1 MELQERVAILKSK
14 LRRQVK
20 TSDAPKMA
28 FLAVVASQNGTVMAD
43 SVSTSF
49 RAFKQRHGNEKFDE
63 ILKDLKEDGV
73 IMEKQGLSFSVVNE
87 KGEYDYKTGEELS
100 KYVGELIFESIPQIQ
115 TIIDEIAKEP
125 EGNEFLKSIAKE
137 KGVLILDG
145 QEPRIKDIVGK
156 RTYDLLI
163 ERLVENNIL
172 IEYAWQSRK
181 HSYSGYKLL
190 PFVDYYLRNKLGI
203 AELTDDQKLV
213 LCYIGCMNEIFSY
226 PTNWFVRFN
235 YSDECNRKT
244 LDICSL
250 HRKFLASMTYRTDE
264 DIQRIVEELKKANL
278 ISEVDL
284 DYTKGGSHRGIIVQ
298 LTEFGQR
305 IAGQT
310 REYLKEKVRVKVEEI
325 FSNTENRVAYYLF
338 CSEKIP
344 LKLLFLVRKENIDVL
359 QKAGFIG
366 QENETFIAFK
376 EGTVYHNYIG
386 SGISSEKIKFE
397 LKEKCV
403 SLLSQEQKM
412 FLGFL
417 SKCKNVVLGKN
428 IDSRPW
434 SSVTTRTQKGYDYA
448 YRSLIINLPYLQKL
462 FSYLTGLSIEDVEK
476 MTSSLEKNSFLV
488 QEKVSCSFPGHAII
502 YRIPVKLDLDIDMAS
517 PKSKAKDYIEFLS
530 KDIEKYYNQLIFLD
544 CLVQTY
550 EKQQCDFLVDKS
562 FIKYLLESLN
572 YTPPSKYLPIYTIED
587 EVITIHPLIKEE
599 LEKEIYETKS
609 KLIEPIKTMILQLTE
624 KYQNKISYNFTE
636 KSTKEGYFIVE
647 IESPDPSVGTVS
659 LVVMSWAT
667 VTDAQRVSTIC
678 DRSNTINIF
687 VLYPNYPQIKRA
699 FTNGKYNLSII
710 RGKVAYVFRKR
721 FDPIS
726 ETIFTSLERQFRIVK
741 EEEKVKDELEEIQEK
756 FPNLTK
762 VRNAVSE
769 AEKLLRDV
777 IRPRL
782 IAEFGDNW
790 QDKINQR
797 FRKAQRRKQE
807 WEKEHLSEQTDV
819 LQGISLGD
827 FAALFEDRTFFFIKD
842 CFKNS
847 ELIKASLKVFLSKKE
862 YHHGRPE
869 KDLSQE
875 EVSVVLTAFRN
886 LKELGSFVE

>member
-1 MELQERVAILKSK
+1 MELQERVNILKSK
-14 LRRQVK
+14 LKRQVK
-20 TSDAPKMA
+20 PDDAPKIG
-28 FLAVVASQNGTVMAD
+28 FLAVIASHNGVVIAD

-49 RAFKQRHGNEKFDE
+49 RAFKQLYGNEKFDE
-63 ILKDLKEDGV
+63 ILKDLKEDGA
-73 IMEKQGLSFSVVNE
+73 ITEKQGLSFSVVNE
-87 KGEYDYKTGEELS
+87 RGEYDYKIGEELS
-100 KYVGELIFESIPQIQ
+100 KYVGELIFECIPQIQ
-115 TIIDEIAKEP
+115 QVIDEIAKEP

-137 KGVLILDG
+137 KGVHIFDG
-145 QEPRIKDIVGK
+145 QEPKIKDIVGK
-156 RTYDLLI
+156 RAYELLI
-163 ERLVENNIL
+163 ERLVKNNIL

-190 PFVDYYLRNKLGI
+190 PFVDYYLKSRLGI

-213 LCYIGCMNEIFSY
+213 LSYIGYMNEIFGY
-226 PTNWFVRFN
+226 PTNWFVRFD
-235 YSDECNRKT
+235 YLDEYNRKM
-244 LDICSL
+244 LDVCSL
-250 HRKFLASMTYRTDE
+250 HRKFLASMIYRTDE
-264 DIQRIVEELKKANL
+264 DIQKIVEELKKANL

-284 DYTKGGSHRGIIVQ
+284 GYTKGGSHRGVIVQ

-305 IAGQT
+305 MATQT
-310 REYLKEKVRVKVEEI
+310 KEDLKTKVKVKVEEI
-325 FSNTENRVAYYLF
+325 FSNIENRAAYHLF
-338 CSEKIP
+338 TAEKIP
-344 LKLLFLVRKENIDVL
+344 LKLLLLIKKENVDAL
-359 QKAGFIG
+359 QRAGLIG
-366 QENETFIAFK
+366 QETETFIAFK
-376 EGTVYHNYIG
+376 EGTVYHNCIG
-386 SGISSEKIKFE
+386 SEISSEKIKME
-397 LKEKCV
+397 LNEKCA
-403 SLLSQEQKM
+403 SLLSQEEKL

-417 SKCKNVVLGKN
+417 SKCKNVVLGKYM
-428 IDSRPW
+428 DSRAW
-434 SSVTTRTQKGYDYA
+434 SSVTTRTQRNYEYA
-448 YRSLIINLPYLQKL
+448 YNSLVINFPYLQKL

-476 MTSSLEKNSFLV
+476 ITASLERNSFLL
-488 QEKVSCSFPGHAII
+488 QEKIFCSFPGHAII
-502 YRIPVKLDLDIDMAS
+502 YRIPVKLDFDIDMAGL
-517 PKSKAKDYIEFLS
+517 KSKVKDYIEFLS
-530 KDIEKYYNQLIFLD
+530 KDVEKYYNQLIFLD
-544 CLVQTY
+544 YLVQTY

-562 FIKYLLESLN
+562 SVKCLLEFLN

-599 LEKEIYETKS
+599 LKKEIYETKS

-624 KYQNKISYNFTE
+624 EYQNKISYNFTE

-647 IESPDPSVGTVS
+647 IESPDPSVGTIS
-659 LVVMSWAT
+659 LVAMSWAT

-678 DRSNTINIF
+678 DRGNTINIF
-687 VLYPNYPQIKRA
+687 VIYPNYPQIKRA

-710 RGKVAYVFRKR
+710 RGSVAYVFRKR

-726 ETIFTSLERQFRIVK
+726 ETVFTSLERQFRIVK

-782 IAEFGDNW
+782 ITEFGGNW
-790 QDKINQR
+790 QNRINQR
-797 FRKAQRRKQE
+797 FPKAQRRRQQ
-807 WEKEHLSEQTDV
+807 WEKEHPAEQTDI

-827 FAALFEDRTFFFIKD
+827 FATLFEDKTFLFVKD

-886 LKELGSFVE
+886 LKELRKLC